1 MRQRSPSK
9 NPNELRLT
17 VGEGF
22 DPSFKE
28 PTVVQRGTTL
38 PSGTPAALPLVFG
51 GGVRNWDECDICLEF
66 GIVMHFRVDDTH
78 ANTQRVDGNTNFNC
92 I

>member
-1 MRQRSPSK
+1 M
-9 NPNELRLT
+9 
-17 VGEGF
+17 
-22 DPSFKE
+22 
-28 PTVVQRGTTL
+28 
-38 PSGTPAALPLVFG
+38 VFG

-78 ANTQRVDGNTNFNC
+78 TNTQRVDGNTNFNC